1 MPEPPTSAPVRSRPG
16 DAGRRQATHS
26 LTAAGPL
33 HDASHLNQSRFDIR
47 CEWGL
52 HGVQTL
58 APVSDVVVIVDILS
72 FTTCVDIATAN
83 GAVVFPY
90 CFRDD
95 TAGEYA
101 RKQNALLAGP
111 RHGAGCR
118 GDSGSHDAA
127 ARAYS
132 LSPASLLHIPP
143 GTRLVLPS
151 PNGSTL
157 SLATR
162 GTSTLA
168 GCLRNSRSVA
178 AYANHIGRRV
188 AVIACGERWPDGSL
202 RPAVEDLIGTGAI
215 VSHLGGS
222 KSPEAHAAQA
232 VFESCRADLGR
243 VLAACASG
251 QELIQRGYP
260 EDVNLASRLDCSE
273 SAPLLHDESYV
284 NQNPAP

>member
-1 MPEPPTSAPVRSRPG
+1 MAVIGGGIAGVS
-16 DAGRRQATHS
+16 AGRT
-26 LTAAGPL
+26 LMAAGL
-33 HDASHLNQSRFDIR
+33 TRGASYLNQSRFDVR

-83 GAVVFPY
+83 GAVVLPY
-90 CFRDD
+90 RFRDD
-95 TAGEYA
+95 AAGDYA
-101 RKQNALLAGP
+101 RTRSALLAGP
-111 RHGAGCR
+111 RGAA
-118 GDSGSHDAA
+118 GS
-127 ARAYS
+127 AYS
-132 LSPASLLHIPP
+132 LSPAGLLDIPA
-143 GTRLVLPS
+143 GARLVLPS

-162 GTSTLA
+162 GTPTLA

-178 AYANHIGRRV
+178 AHANRIGRRV

-222 KSPEAHAAQA
+222 KSAEAHAAQA
-232 VFESCRADLGR
+232 VFESSHADLGR

-260 EDVNLASRLDCSE
+260 EDVNLASRLDCSG
-273 SAPLLHDESYV
+273 SVPLLQDQSYV